1 MIRPSKKCY
10 AASVCKEIDNPA
22 DQSVLH
28 TVGLL
33 HRMISM
39 PAGKNITVVNCQTSL
54 LFSVFCLCD
63 PRLSFL
69 LSFLQLFRAQ
79 KRWLAQVSIPASTM
93 ILRAAV
99 CMRVPVMGKRL
110 GVSAMELVYTMV
122 YDLDFRSGHKF
133 QGMGW

>member
-1 MIRPSKKCY
+1 M
-10 AASVCKEIDNPA
+10 
-22 DQSVLH
+22 
-28 TVGLL
+28 
-33 HRMISM
+33 
-39 PAGKNITVVNCQTSL
+39 
-54 LFSVFCLCD
+54 
-63 PRLSFL
+63 
-69 LSFLQLFRAQ
+69 
-79 KRWLAQVSIPASTM
+79 SIPASTM